1 MALTRYP
8 PECAVCPDPTRLSLL
23 RLFCS
28 ITRPMAEPIKAL
40 LVDDHA
46 AVQRGLAAFLSVYP
60 DLERFG
66 KAESSRRP

>member
-8 PECAVCPDPTRLSLL
+8 LECAVCPDPTRVTFL
-23 RLFCS
+23 RLLCS

-46 AVQRGLAAFLSVYP
+46 VVQRGLAAFLSVYP

-66 KAESSRRP
+66 KAESGRRP